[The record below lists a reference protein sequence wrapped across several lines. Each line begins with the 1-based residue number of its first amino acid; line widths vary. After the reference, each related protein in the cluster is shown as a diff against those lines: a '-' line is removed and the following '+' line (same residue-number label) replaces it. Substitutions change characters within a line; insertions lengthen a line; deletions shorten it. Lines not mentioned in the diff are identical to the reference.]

1 MDKKDSVGGVIEII
15 IKGIPQGVGNPVF
28 NKLEGKL
35 GSAVIGINAV
45 KGFEIGRG
53 FESSDLY
60 GSEMNDEYYINE
72 NSINEK
78 TNNAGGIIGGIS
90 TGSPVVLRVSIK
102 PTPSISK
109 IQDSVNLISNEN
121 EKIEI
126 GGRHDPIIVPRVIPV
141 LESMA
146 AITVAD
152 LMISGG
158 YINPCR
164 L

>member
-1 MDKKDSVGGVIEII
+1 
-15 IKGIPQGVGNPVF
+15 
-28 NKLEGKL
+28 
-35 GSAVIGINAV
+35 V

-53 FESSDLY
+53 FESSELY